1 MKSVTHIPFSAVF
14 LQGYCLFSGDI
25 IHPAMFAA
33 AALAS
38 LLPDIDTEA
47 SSAGSLIRP
56 IASFMDVYF
65 GHRTITHSIIGTLI
79 LALLLWPVTIITIP
93 LSVRGLFSAAIV
105 GYISHLVLD
114 MSNKEGIEFTWPLGH
129 RWVFPKPE
137 KYRIAVGS
145 SAEKPLRFLMVGVAL
160 LLFLF
165 HTKGPTSVLHR
176 ILATPSAA
184 STEYYQQLLRE
195 HRVEARISGIWTKS
209 QAVLSD
215 ESFEIIAA
223 DSAAIYVRRND
234 SPDKIYCVSEGGFS
248 SISHAKV
255 KARKIGRARAK
266 IFHLSFSNEKWD
278 ETLSRRFPKAIL
290 SGKIQTSA
298 YPPTFDIDEYP
309 TIITFSGQWELVHTP
324 IQLLNRVLASQTIT
338 GKINLRYWEA
348 DW

>member
-1 MKSVTHIPFSAVF
+1 MKSLTHIPFSAVF
-14 LQGYCLFSGDI
+14 LQGYCLFSGDVI
-25 IHPAMFAA
+25 NPAMFATA
-33 AALAS
+33 AFAS
-38 LLPDIDTEA
+38 LLPDIDTPA

-56 IASFMDVYF
+56 FASFMDVYF

-79 LALLLWPVTIITIP
+79 LAAMLWPLTYLRIEIP
-93 LSVRGLFSAAIV
+93 LYSAAIV
-105 GYISHLVLD
+105 GYLSHLVLD

-129 RWVFPKPE
+129 RWVFPKSE

-145 SAEKPLRFLMVGVAL
+145 PAEKPLRFLMIGVAL

-165 HTKGPTSVLHR
+165 HTKGPMSVLHR

-184 STEYYQQLLRE
+184 STEYYQQLLKE
-195 HRVEARISGIWTKS
+195 HRVEARISGVWTKS
-209 QAVLSD
+209 QGVLSD

-223 DSAAIYVRRND
+223 DSVSIYVRRNA
-234 SPDKIYCVSEGGFS
+234 SPDKIYCVSESGFS

-255 KARKIGRARAK
+255 KARKRGRARQK
-266 IFHLSFSNEKWD
+266 IFHLSFVNEKWD
-278 ETLSRRFPKAIL
+278 ETLFRRFPKAIV

-309 TIITFSGQWELVHTP
+309 TIITRGGYWELVHAP

-338 GKINLRYWEA
+338 GGINIRYWEE
-348 DW
+348 